1 MKLGGSRSRRY
12 RILKPHEGNIMKRAL
27 SVALILF
34 VGMAGSLRAEETK
47 PQKDSL
53 PREGTVQWDLQTFEE
68 SPAFEVAKREVK
80 GNSVTWVL
88 ENKRNLGT
96 EITFGYQ
103 AIFLDADGV
112 KVFTIGIE
120 TEPFLLNM
128 PKGERNRFVLHLPRQ
143 EQWKSIRKVIIKNGL
158 YN

>member
-1 MKLGGSRSRRY
+1 
-12 RILKPHEGNIMKRAL
+12 MKRAL
-27 SVALILF
+27 SVVFILL
-34 VGMAGSLRAEETK
+34 VSVAGPGRAEDTK
-47 PQKDSL
+47 PSKDSL
-53 PREGTVQWDLQTFEE
+53 PREGTVQWDLQVFEE

-103 AIFLDADGV
+103 ALFLDADGV

-120 TEPFLLNM
+120 TEPFLLNTV
-128 PKGERNRFVLHLPRQ
+128 KGERNRFVLHLPRP
-143 EQWKSIRKVIIKNGL
+143 EQWKSVRKVIIKNGL